1 MIKTVETNS
10 MLHTITAFTY
20 LREKVLRRSLQAN
33 IIASVDVPSVIINCW
48 ASMDWQ
54 ILHHHHYVDVSMVA
68 YWLNHNMSY
77 LRVVTRILGLVEAF
91 FIVNNADH
99 NIIYDY
105 TTEIRSLC
113 SKRGNERARAA
124 CNAF

>member
-1 MIKTVETNS
+1 
-10 MLHTITAFTY
+10 
-20 LREKVLRRSLQAN
+20 
-33 IIASVDVPSVIINCW
+33 
-48 ASMDWQ
+48 MDWQ

-68 YWLNHNMSY
+68 YWLNHKMSY

-124 CNAF
+124 IARERLHRVHINSLANKIT